1 MASDSF
7 RNPFRPGEGHMP
19 PYLAGREKEKQEF
32 NRFLDQEVILENV
45 ILTGLR
51 GVGKTVLMETFKP
64 LAIQKGWLW
73 VGTDMSESISVSED
87 RLATRLL
94 ADLSFVTSGI
104 ELTQERESTAGFH
117 PIVEKVTQK
126 IDYAFLR
133 GVYDQTPGMPSDKI
147 KAVLELAWRFLCKLK
162 VRGVIFAY
170 DESQNLSDNAGKDE
184 YPLSLL
190 LDVFQSIQRK
200 NIPFMLVLTGLPTLF
215 AKLVKARTYAERMF
229 HVVFLDRLN
238 EKDSRDAI
246 HKPIED
252 ANCPVKMSNILI
264 DGMIEI
270 SGGYPYFIQFL
281 GRECYDVVLQ
291 RIRSGGGMKQR
302 RAISVP
308 FDEIVRKL
316 DNDFFAGRWSR
327 ADGQAARSHG
337 DHRRTSELRQRV
349 YSPGG
354 RGEIERRNPRQALQL
369 QPRKSDDRLSVRSGP
384 GIQEPPWKV
393 LLRGS
398 AVGSLHKAFQGIW
411 RISCPAACVPL
422 TKLPA

>member
-7 RNPFRPGEGHMP
+7 RNPFRPGAGHMP

-215 AKLVKARTYAERMF
+215 AKLVEARTYAERMF

-327 ADGQAARSHG
+327 ATD
-337 DHRRTSELRQRV
+337 RQRDLMAIIAELPNCDNEFTV
-349 YSPGG
+349 Q
-354 RGEIERRNPRQALQL
+354 EVVE
-369 QPRKSDDRLSVRSGP
+369 KSREGTRDKPFSSSHASQM
-384 GIQEPPWKV
+384 I
-393 LLRGS
+393 
-398 AVGSLHKAFQGIW
+398 GSLCEAGLVFKNRHGKYSFA
-411 RISCPAACVPL
+411 VPL
-422 TKLPA
+422 LDRFIKRFKESGV

>member
-7 RNPFRPGEGHMP
+7 RNPFRPGAGHMP

-32 NRFLDQEVILENV
+32 DRFLDQEVILENV

-117 PIVEKVTQK
+117 PIVEKVIQK

-147 KAVLELAWRFLCKLK
+147 KVVLELAWRFLSKLK

-170 DESQNLSDNAGKDE
+170 DESQNLSDNAAKDE

-215 AKLVKARTYAERMF
+215 AKLVEARTYAERMF

-238 EKDSRDAI
+238 EEDSRDAI

-252 ANCPVKMSNILI
+252 TNCPVKMSNSLI

-291 RIRSGGGMKQR
+291 RIRSEGGMRKR
-302 RAISVP
+302 KAISVP

-327 ADGQAARSHG
+327 ATD
-337 DHRRTSELRQRV
+337 RQRDLMAV
-349 YSPGG
+349 IAELPNCDNEFTVQEVVEKSREGTL
-354 RGEIERRNPRQALQL
+354 ERPFSSSHASQM
-369 QPRKSDDRLSVRSGP
+369 
-384 GIQEPPWKV
+384 I
-393 LLRGS
+393 
-398 AVGSLHKAFQGIW
+398 GSLCDAGLVFKNRHGKYSFA
-411 RISCPAACVPL
+411 VPL
-422 TKLPA
+422 LDRFIKRFKESNV

>member
-1 MASDSF
+1 
-7 RNPFRPGEGHMP
+7 MP

-32 NRFLDQEVILENV
+32 DRFLDQEVILENV

-117 PIVEKVTQK
+117 PIVEKVIQK

-147 KAVLELAWRFLCKLK
+147 KVVLELAWRFLSKLK

-170 DESQNLSDNAGKDE
+170 DESQNLSDNAAKDE

-215 AKLVKARTYAERMF
+215 AKLVEARTYAERMF

-238 EKDSRDAI
+238 EEDSRDAI

-252 ANCPVKMSNILI
+252 TNCPVKMSNSLI

-291 RIRSGGGMKQR
+291 RIRSEGGMRKR
-302 RAISVP
+302 KAISVP

-327 ADGQAARSHG
+327 ATD
-337 DHRRTSELRQRV
+337 RQRDLMAV
-349 YSPGG
+349 IAELPNCDNEFTVQEVVEKSREGTL
-354 RGEIERRNPRQALQL
+354 ERPFSSSHASQM
-369 QPRKSDDRLSVRSGP
+369 
-384 GIQEPPWKV
+384 I
-393 LLRGS
+393 
-398 AVGSLHKAFQGIW
+398 GSLCDAGLVFKNRHGKYSFA
-411 RISCPAACVPL
+411 VPL
-422 TKLPA
+422 LDRFIKRFKESNV